1 MDAVLAF
8 LLKYPPRVWER
19 GTLVWGPAIPPWAL
33 AVLAVAGVVAAVV
46 AARRLRN
53 VRTLDRVL
61 LGGLRVAALLIV
73 AAMLARP
80 MLVVS
85 TAVPQRNVLAVLL
98 DDSRS
103 MTLRDLGEQTRAEA
117 VQGTFGDSAALVQA
131 LGERFSLRF
140 YRFAADVRPAAGA
153 ASLTASGTRSDL
165 VAALNGAREEL
176 GGLPLAGI
184 VLVSDGADN
193 GGADIEPALLGL
205 RARRVPVHTV
215 GVGLERFPR
224 DVAIERLNI
233 PARPLAGAA
242 LLADVTLRLRGVGGE
257 RVTVVAEANGRRV
270 GETTVT
276 LPSREE
282 IVRVQVA
289 LDPLPPGVH
298 RVAVKVSELPRETVA
313 QNNEAQGV
321 VQVRGGPDRILYIE
335 GEPRPELAFMRRALS
350 GDSAVELVTLL
361 RSAER
366 KFLRLGVRDSLELA
380 GGFPTTREELF
391 RFRGIILGS
400 IEAAFFTADQLRM
413 LGDFVS
419 QRGGGLLA
427 LGGRNAFAEGGFRG
441 TPVAEVLPIALDRA
455 TLGDDAPAT
464 EHRLRPTVAGRT
476 QSFLRLGA
484 SDTASAQRWD
494 SLPPLT
500 VVNGLGSLR
509 PGATA
514 LLTGRREGSIDDVP
528 LLASQRF
535 GRGTAYVFG
544 VQDAW
549 LWRMHVDMPVDDR
562 TLETFWRQLIRTVSE
577 ESSDRLEVAAV
588 PAIAAPGEPMTLRA
602 RLADEQF
609 ADVNDAAVEVTV
621 QAPDGQVRTVPL
633 EWTLGRDGVYEG
645 QFVPEVAGLHTLN
658 AEARRGRDTTRAV
671 ESALL
676 ADDTAAD
683 VEQAELRTPFLRRI
697 AEQTGARYY
706 PLAEAGRLAEDV
718 MYTEAGVTMRES
730 LDLWDMPLLFLL
742 LTALLGAEWA
752 RRRARGLA

>member
-1 MDAVLAF
+1 M
-8 LLKYPPRVWER
+8 
-19 GTLVWGPAIPPWAL
+19 
-33 AVLAVAGVVAAVV
+33 
-46 AARRLRN
+46 
-53 VRTLDRVL
+53 
-61 LGGLRVAALLIV
+61 
-73 AAMLARP
+73 
-80 MLVVS
+80 
-85 TAVPQRNVLAVLL
+85 
-98 DDSRS
+98 
-103 MTLRDLGEQTRAEA
+103 
-117 VQGTFGDSAALVQA
+117 
-131 LGERFSLRF
+131 
-140 YRFAADVRPAAGA
+140 
-153 ASLTASGTRSDL
+153 
-165 VAALNGAREEL
+165 
-176 GGLPLAGI
+176 
-184 VLVSDGADN
+184 
-193 GGADIEPALLGL
+193 
-205 RARRVPVHTV
+205 
-215 GVGLERFPR
+215 
-224 DVAIERLNI
+224 
-233 PARPLAGAA
+233 
-242 LLADVTLRLRGVGGE
+242 
-257 RVTVVAEANGRRV
+257 
-270 GETTVT
+270 
-276 LPSREE
+276 
-282 IVRVQVA
+282 
-289 LDPLPPGVH
+289 H

-321 VQVRGGPDRILYIE
+321 VQVRGGPHRILYIE

-562 TLETFWRQLIRTVSE
+562 TLETFWRQLMRTVSE